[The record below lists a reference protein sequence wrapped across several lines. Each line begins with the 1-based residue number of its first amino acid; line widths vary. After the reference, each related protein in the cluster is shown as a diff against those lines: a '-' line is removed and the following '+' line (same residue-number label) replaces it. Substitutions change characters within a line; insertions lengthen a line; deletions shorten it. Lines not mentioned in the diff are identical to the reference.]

1 MNFPAG
7 LFPAEWS
14 AAAFVA
20 LAIVV
25 GWGIRAAPWRRL
37 TQGNLSG
44 VWAGAIVVVSLAWS
58 LKAGVLPGLNLHLLG
73 ATAFTLMF
81 GPALAIA
88 GLLLALAAV
97 SLNGGAG
104 WDSYALN
111 ALLMAVLPCLAA
123 QAILRAVERWLP
135 PNYFVYLFVAAFFGA
150 GAVVVATGLAACT
163 VLWLAGVY
171 TAERLFSDYFPSYML
186 LAFAEAWLN
195 GAAVALMVVFRPA
208 WVVSF
213 DDRRYFFRRGP

>member
-14 AAAFVA
+14 IAAFFA
-20 LAIVV
+20 LVIVMAWCV
-25 GWGIRAAPWRRL
+25 RAARWRRL
-37 TQGNLSG
+37 AEGNQSG
-44 VWAGAIVVVSLAWS
+44 VWGGAIVVLSLAWS

-73 ATAFTLMF
+73 ATAVTLMF
-81 GPALAIA
+81 GPALAIV
-88 GLLLALAAV
+88 GLLLVLAVV
-97 SLNGGAG
+97 SMNGGAG

-111 ALLMAVLPCLAA
+111 ALLMAVLPCLLA

-135 PNYFVYLFVAAFFGA
+135 PNFFVYLFVAAFFGA
-150 GAVVVATGLAACT
+150 GAVVAATGLAACT

-171 TAERLFSDYFPSYML
+171 PAERLFSDYLPPYVL
-186 LAFAEAWLN
+186 LAFAEAWFN

-208 WVVSF
+208 WVASF